1 MIVSQNLF
9 GFEQIETFSVGKVTP
24 IFEEI
29 RREVEEYLLD
39 GSDDTDST
47 DGILDFIAELS
58 NNIQKKFDKF
68 TNGDSDKKCFLET
81 LTRIFTLLLNTKVD
95 TPKKNLKILRI
106 ALETTVKIWSGQN

>member
-9 GFEQIETFSVGKVTP
+9 GFEQTETFSVRKVTP

-58 NNIQKKFDKF
+58 DKIQKKFDEF
-68 TNGDSDKKCFLET
+68 TNGDSDKKCFLKT
-81 LTRIFTLLLNTKVD
+81 LTRIFALLLYTKVD
-95 TPKKNLKILRI
+95 TPKKILKILRI

>member
-1 MIVSQNLF
+1 MSVSENLF
-9 GFEQIETFSVGKVTP
+9 SFEQTEAFSVKNVTP

-39 GSDDTDST
+39 DSDDTDST

-58 NNIQKKFDKF
+58 DKIQKEFDEF
-68 TNGDSDKKCFLET
+68 TNSNSKKKHFKA

-95 TPKKNLKILRI
+95 TPEKIKKILRT
-106 ALETTVKIWSGQN
+106 ALKTTVKIWSGQN

>member
-9 GFEQIETFSVGKVTP
+9 GFEQIEAFSVGKVTP
-24 IFEEI
+24 IFEEF

-58 NNIQKKFDKF
+58 DKIQKKFDEF
-68 TNGDSDKKCFLET
+68 TNGDSDKKCFLKNNHSASIYET
-81 LTRIFTLLLNTKVD
+81 WHTQKKLKNT
-95 TPKKNLKILRI
+95 
-106 ALETTVKIWSGQN
+106 